1 MPTLPQRKKT
11 RIASLA
17 VIVALIIGLALMTLS
32 KTCLTEVI
40 RNNLDGSESFKVT
53 SIEEMYDGKAPTY
66 TDTELINKY
75 QEALLA
81 EINDTNLSFEQKEL
95 GMVIDEK
102 LYSIEIA
109 SSDDEEHLS
118 FTLDKQGRLHVN
130 DTETTYQ
137 IGNDQL
143 YRLCESL
150 FA

>member
-11 RIASLA
+11 WVAALA
-17 VIVALIIGLALMTLS
+17 VIAVLIISLALMTLT

-66 TDTELINKY
+66 TDTEQIDKC

-109 SSDDEEHLS
+109 SSDDEECLS